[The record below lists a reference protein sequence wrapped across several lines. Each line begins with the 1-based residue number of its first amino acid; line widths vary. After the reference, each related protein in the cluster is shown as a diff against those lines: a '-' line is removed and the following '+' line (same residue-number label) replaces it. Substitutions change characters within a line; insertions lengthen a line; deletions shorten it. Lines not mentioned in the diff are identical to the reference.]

1 MENPIKLGLSRRRAL
16 QALAWGSAL
25 VLPARALAQSTKEPF
40 DQWVATFRARALARG
55 VSDATYTRV
64 MHGLKPDTTV
74 FEQLRSQP
82 EFNEQ
87 IWQYLNRRV
96 SEWRIV
102 TGKQAAKE
110 YAPLLARIE
119 HDFGGESSV
128 MLGVWGVESA

>member
-40 DQWVATFRARALARG
+40 DQWVATFRARAVARG
-55 VSDATYTRV
+55 VSEATYTRV
-64 MHGLKPDTTV
+64 MRGLKPDATV
-74 FEQLRSQP
+74 FDQLRNQP

-96 SEWRIV
+96 SDWRIV
-102 TGKQAAKE
+102 TGKEKAME

-119 HDFGGESSV
+119 KDFG
-128 MLGVWGVESA
+128 VERAV